1 MKRSEMVNLIYETIY
16 QHNKIPNMT
25 MAEMA
30 NLILVAQERVGML
43 APKVRVE
50 EVRKAISPEGEE
62 GTFVSWTYKS
72 IWEDETSKQN
82 KLKPTPLTDEELADV
97 VANDEDL

>member
-30 NLILVAQERVGML
+30 NLILVAQERAGMQPPNIKL
-43 APKVRVE
+43 SQMFPKSECQVVE
-50 EVRKAISPEGEE
+50 DNNYWYGCWEPEN
-62 GTFVSWTYKS
+62 
-72 IWEDETSKQN
+72 ET
-82 KLKPTPLTDEELADV
+82 
-97 VANDEDL
+97 